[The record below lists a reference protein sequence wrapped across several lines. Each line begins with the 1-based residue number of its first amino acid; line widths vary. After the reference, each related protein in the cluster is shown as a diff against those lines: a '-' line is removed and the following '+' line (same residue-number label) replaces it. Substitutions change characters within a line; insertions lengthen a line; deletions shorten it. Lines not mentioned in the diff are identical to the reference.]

1 MSELNGVD
9 KELARKELEALMAS
23 RLFERAPNMGVLF
36 RWVCDKALEGRTEE
50 IKEYNIA
57 VEAFGRPPDFDKRRD
72 SIVRVE
78 AHRLRKRLL
87 QYYENE
93 GGAEHEVRIQ
103 IPPGQYAP
111 VFVRRLTPEEAS
123 VGSAPPETP
132 TEAPVAAELVGRS
145 EPPAVGREPW
155 WRPLRWVLAG
165 AFCIAIAAALYFPRR
180 HEAAMKATTPSA
192 SVGSANRAS
201 VVSGADTVR
210 IMAGSTSPNYTD
222 TLGSNWSQDR
232 YYTGGAAGAVP
243 FRRIAGTADPMVYL
257 KRREGDFRYDIP
269 LKPGVYELRLH
280 FAETLYGE
288 GNVEGGGETSRLFH
302 VTANDRPLLTV
313 FDVVSDAAGPNTADI
328 KVFKDIE
335 PAADGLLHL
344 HFAPQKGQAFVN
356 AIEITPGDR
365 GRLRPIR
372 FLARPGGYTD
382 SQGRVWSPESY
393 WNGGR
398 VVLRQEE
405 VKQTADPEIYQ
416 SERYGN
422 FSYAIPV
429 APGSYTAILHFA
441 ERWHGPGRE
450 EGGGAGSRL
459 FDVFCNR
466 AVLLK
471 DFDIYAEAKGDYR
484 ALVRTFTGLRP
495 NAQGKLLFSFVPTRN
510 YACINA
516 VEVLDEAR

>member
-23 RLFERAPNMGVLF
+23 RLFDRAPNMGVLF
-36 RWVCDKALEGRTEE
+36 QWVCNKALEGRVEE

-87 QYYENE
+87 QYYEHE
-93 GGAEHEVRIQ
+93 DGVGHEVRIQ
-103 IPPGQYAP
+103 IPPGQYSP
-111 VFVRRLTPEEAS
+111 VFVRRTTPLDEVVASPALTEPAPDPEATAVAVPAS
-123 VGSAPPETP
+123 QSPRRNPVTWV
-132 TEAPVAAELVGRS
+132 VAAAL
-145 EPPAVGREPW
+145 
-155 WRPLRWVLAG
+155 
-165 AFCIAIAAALYFPRR
+165 CIAAAAAIYFPRR
-180 HEAAMKATTPSA
+180 HEAASKAAQSPRAASA
-192 SVGSANRAS
+192 DRAVVIPGSGS
-201 VVSGADTVR
+201 DLVR
-210 IMAGSTSPNYTD
+210 IMAGSITPAYTD
-222 TLGSNWSQDR
+222 TLGASWSQDR
-232 YYTGGAAGAVP
+232 YFTGGNTGVVP
-243 FRRIAGTADPMVYL
+243 FRRISGTADPMVYL

-280 FAETLYGE
+280 FAETRYGE
-288 GNVEGGGETSRLFH
+288 GNVDGGGETSRLFN
-302 VTANDRPLLTV
+302 VTANDRTILDE

-328 KVFKDIE
+328 KVFKDVQ
-335 PAADGLLHL
+335 PASDGVLHL
-344 HFAPQKGQAFVN
+344 HFASQKGLAFVN

-365 GRLRPIR
+365 GKLRPLR
-372 FLARPGGYTD
+372 FLARASGYTD

-405 VKQTADPEIYQ
+405 VRATPDPGIYQ

-422 FSYAIPV
+422 FSYAIPL
-429 APGSYTAILHFA
+429 APGSYTAVLHFA
-441 ERWHGPGRE
+441 ESWHGPGRE
-450 EGGGAGSRL
+450 EGGGVGSRV

-466 AVLLK
+466 VVLLK
-471 DFDIYAEAKGDYR
+471 DFDIFAEAKGDYR
-484 ALVRTFTGLRP
+484 ALAKTFNGLRP
-495 NAQGKLLFSFVPTRN
+495 NAQGKLLLSFVPTRN

-516 VEVLDEAR
+516 LEVIDEGR